1 MRHIRFLLFL
11 TLAAALPSGCYTF
24 KGISID
30 PNVSTFAVRNL
41 EIAAENAP
49 PTLGIDF
56 AERLRDKIRNETRLS
71 QNTETPDVEFTGQ
84 ISRFNVVPV
93 APKPG
98 EVVAKNQL
106 VIGIS
111 LALKNAKD
119 EQKSWPA
126 NKTFSFFAEFDNTA
140 DLLTVQ
146 DRLIRQIGDQ
156 LLEDIFN
163 AAFNDW

>member
-1 MRHIRFLLFL
+1 MRQLQFLCCLAFLPLFQH
-11 TLAAALPSGCYTF
+11 CYTF

-30 PNVSTFAVRNL
+30 PAVKTFAVRNL
-41 EIAAENAP
+41 EISAENAP

-71 QNTETPDVEFTGQ
+71 QNTETPDVEFSGQ
-84 ISRFNVVPV
+84 ISRFNVIPL

-98 EVVAKNQL
+98 EFVAKNQL
-106 VIGIS
+106 VIAINLAYKNS
-111 LALKNAKD
+111 LD
-119 EQKSWPA
+119 EKKSWPN
-126 NKTFSFFAEFDNTA
+126 NKTFSFFADFENTA

-146 DRLIRQIGDQ
+146 DRLVKQISDQ